1 MSKYIKLDQREH
13 VLKRPNMYIGSV
25 EEDIYN
31 TYVFNEE
38 ENTIVKK
45 DIKFIPGLYKIF
57 DEILVNAID
66 HITRL
71 KEQNSEHLVK
81 NIKIDIDKENNII
94 TVLNDGQ
101 GIDVEKHDEYDMY
114 IPELIFGHLLTSS
127 NYDDNQERTIGGL
140 NGIGA
145 KAVSIF
151 SSYFKLT
158 TVDYKKQLKYTQ
170 LFENN
175 LSKINKPSVTK
186 YTRKPFTSI
195 EFKPDY
201 EKFNTEG
208 LSDDMYNIIIK
219 RIYDA
224 CAITDNNINIYLNS
238 KKLEYKNFEKYTT
251 IYIGNEKKV
260 YEKIN
265 DRWEI
270 IVSINNNNTGF
281 QQVSFVNGIWTIKG
295 GKHVDCILNQIT
307 KKLGEIIVKK
317 NKNITVSPK
326 MIKDSLILFVKCII
340 PNPTFDSQSKE
351 VLTTALSKIK
361 VEVDDKTIDKI
372 YKLGIIDRIVQFSNI
387 QNNKLSQKTDGKK
400 KSIIKGIPQLED
412 AHLAGT
418 SKSKDCI
425 LILTEGLSASSMAI
439 SGISVVGK
447 DKYGV
452 FPLKGKILN
461 VKDVSEKKII
471 DNDEISNLKKIIG
484 LQSGKDYSKNKD
496 ELRYNQIMIMTDQD
510 SVIGDTPVL
519 LKKDNK
525 IYIEAIENLST
536 EWKLDIN
543 GKEYGT
549 TDFQVWTDEGW
560 TDIIHIMRHKVKKN
574 IYRVLTHT
582 GIVDV
587 TEDHSLLNIKGEKI
601 TPKECDI
608 NGELLHSFPDFNE
621 NKINIPD
628 DINDLSYR
636 DICKIASSLKI
647 KQYQT
652 KKKYELISIIEKYKL
667 SITEE
672 LIYEEHDIS
681 CDEAYV
687 MGLFWA
693 DGSCGIYEWEYTQK
707 RKDRPR
713 AYTFNRISYSWAI
726 SNNEKSLLEKS
737 KNILSDIYK
746 DINFSIVECKNKDRS
761 NINYKLIANG
771 GIKTK
776 YLIEKY
782 MKFYYKTNTC
792 KYKNGNKIIP
802 MYILNS
808 SRNIRE
814 QFLDGYYCGDG
825 STHDISNKSLSMD
838 VESKISCQSIF
849 YLCKSLGYLVS
860 INHQGRKP
868 NVYTLTI
875 TKGHQQDNPNRI
887 KKIWNLGVTEQY
899 VYDFETKNHHFQ
911 AGIGQLIIHNTDGS
925 HIKGLLFNLF
935 HTLWPSLITNDGFTS
950 SLLTPIVKAK
960 KGSECIQFYSLT
972 DYENWKNNITNI
984 KSWNI
989 KYYKGL
995 GTSDSKEAKEYF
1007 KEMKKI
1013 EYKWDDE
1020 SNECIDLAF
1029 NKKRAD
1035 DRKAWLSE
1043 YNRNNILDYT
1053 NMNVTYP
1060 EFIHKDLIH
1069 FSNYDIE
1076 RSIPSMI
1083 DGLKT
1088 SQRKILYSCFKR
1100 NLIDK
1105 EIRVSQLA
1113 AYISENT
1120 CYHHGEASLQSTI
1133 VGMAQDFVCSNNI
1146 NLLMPIGQFGSRI
1159 HGGKDAGQSRYIH
1172 TMLSKECCNI
1182 FKKEDRN
1189 ILNYLDDDG
1198 TSIEPQ
1204 FYIPTIP
1211 MILVNGALGIA
1222 TGFSTNIP
1230 CFNPND
1236 ITEVLKLLIKNE
1248 NVDNYELKPWY
1259 KGFNGE
1265 IFKKEDKYFSKGV
1278 YKKNKNKI
1286 IVTELPIGVW
1296 IYDYK
1301 CHLEDIL
1308 DVSNS
1313 KYLSDFKSYE
1323 NNSSDTIVNIELV
1336 FNNENVIN
1344 DYLNTIENNG
1354 FNKFE
1359 NNFKMITSKQ
1369 LSMTNMYAFNEN
1381 GQIQKFSNPIDII
1394 KRFYEVRLEYY
1405 SKRKEYICN
1414 NITNEL
1420 NIMNNKIRFI
1430 TDVIE
1435 EKLIIHKIKKIELDD
1450 YLDNNNYDK
1459 INDNYDYIIKI
1470 PIYNF
1475 TIDKVDNLIKEKE
1488 SLNEKFNH
1496 IKNKSIEDMWDD
1508 ELLKFDICDKI
1519 NVNINVKKKAIKKI

>member
-71 KEQNSEHLVK
+71 KEQNSEHPVK

-101 GIDVEKHDEYDMY
+101 GIDIEKHDEYDMY

-175 LSKINKPSVTK
+175 LSKINKPSITK

-208 LSDDMYNIIIK
+208 LTDDMYNIIIK

-224 CAITDNNINIYLNS
+224 CAITDNDINIYLNS

-281 QQVSFVNGIWTIKG
+281 QQISFVNGIWTIKG

-387 QNNKLSQKTDGKK
+387 QNTKLSQKTDGKK

-496 ELRYNQIMIMTDQD
+496 ELRYNQVMIMTDQD
-510 SVIGDTPVL
+510 SVVGDTPIL
-519 LKKDNK
+519 FKKDNE
-525 IYIEAIENLST
+525 INIDAIENLST
-536 EWKLDIN
+536 EWIQRFN
-543 GKEYGT
+543 GKEYGYV
-549 TDFQVWTDEGW
+549 DFQVWSEEGW
-560 TDIIHIMRHKVKKN
+560 TDVIHIMRHKTKKR
-574 IYRVLTHT
+574 IFRIATPT

-587 TEDHSLLNIKGEKI
+587 TEDHSLLDENINIISPLNIKIGTNLLHNYPNNIKFTNEVNDIYQLYDTNYDINEKVMIQKLYFMCRCLNYNVILELKDDNVNFKI
-601 TPKECDI
+601 TKEQI
-608 NGELLHSFPDFNE
+608 ENE
-621 NKINIPD
+621 NKV
-628 DINDLSYR
+628 
-636 DICKIASSLKI
+636 
-647 KQYQT
+647 
-652 KKKYELISIIEKYKL
+652 ISIIDL
-667 SITEE
+667 
-672 LIYEEHDIS
+672 
-681 CDEAYV
+681 
-687 MGLFWA
+687 
-693 DGSCGIYEWEYTQK
+693 GI
-707 RKDRPR
+707 
-713 AYTFNRISYSWAI
+713 
-726 SNNEKSLLEKS
+726 
-737 KNILSDIYK
+737 
-746 DINFSIVECKNKDRS
+746 
-761 NINYKLIANG
+761 
-771 GIKTK
+771 
-776 YLIEKY
+776 
-782 MKFYYKTNTC
+782 
-792 KYKNGNKIIP
+792 
-802 MYILNS
+802 
-808 SRNIRE
+808 
-814 QFLDGYYCGDG
+814 
-825 STHDISNKSLSMD
+825 
-838 VESKISCQSIF
+838 
-849 YLCKSLGYLVS
+849 
-860 INHQGRKP
+860 
-868 NVYTLTI
+868 
-875 TKGHQQDNPNRI
+875 
-887 KKIWNLGVTEQY
+887 TEQY

-911 AGIGQLIIHNTDGS
+911 AGIGQIIVKNTDGS

-972 DYENWKNNITNI
+972 DYENWKTDITNI

-1204 FYIPTIP
+1204 FYVPTIP

-1265 IFKKEDKYFSKGV
+1265 IFKKEDKYFSKGI

-1323 NNSSDTIVNIELV
+1323 NNSSDTVVNIELV

-1381 GQIQKFSNPIDII
+1381 GQIQKFSNPVDII

-1430 TDVIE
+1430 TEVIE
-1435 EKLIIHKIKKIELDD
+1435 EKLIIHKIKKIELDE
-1450 YLDNNNYDK
+1450 YLDNNSYDK

-1475 TIDKVDNLIKEKE
+1475 TIDKVDNLKKEKE

-1508 ELLKFDICDKI
+1508 ELLKFDIQDTA
-1519 NVNINVKKKAIKKI
+1519 NVNINVKKKAVKKI